1 MVPSTARG
9 APRVKILVTA
19 ADCVAEV
26 AEDGTG
32 AAVAGA
38 SGGALAANVLAAAGC
53 AAAAGANL
61 DHSGP

>member
-1 MVPSTARG
+1 M
-9 APRVKILVTA
+9 VTA